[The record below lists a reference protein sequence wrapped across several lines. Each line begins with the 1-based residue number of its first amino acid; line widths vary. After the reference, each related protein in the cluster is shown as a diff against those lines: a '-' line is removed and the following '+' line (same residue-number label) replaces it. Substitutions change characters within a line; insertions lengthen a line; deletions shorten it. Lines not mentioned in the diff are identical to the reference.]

1 MSFGSRVYKIARS
14 PIDLGAQALDLIF
27 DGVVRLPEEQ
37 FDVIDSF
44 WESWRDNI
52 MGQESKSGTGEKSVL
67 GSAFGPEGVIGSM
80 VGALP
85 TEGNAGILRREGGK
99 LLWDPMMQS
108 LQYSYKNFVDRPIG
122 TLATLYNIGLA
133 ENNKF
138 YKDNPQ
144 YAGLS
149 GLNPLMM
156 LDEVKNRVGDG
167 AFDSRLYDISTYTD
181 VWNISESRS
190 AGQAIILALRST
202 NILDPEELEQEMG
215 TQWYQIGSGIIDF
228 NLNIVGDPAF
238 LVAKGMRAGYANKL
252 AKQQYAQT
260 GTYDLNVLKGRS
272 PFSPFL
278 YKDDIVRPG
287 RRGKPDRVINR
298 DALFWEKW
306 DYNPQW
312 EKRITP
318 ATIDEAITSPGF
330 VTYKQ
335 TVQNI
340 GYRLLGELTP
350 EARGDIDPNYLT
362 SSELPYDSSS
372 MENPLLEL
380 NNGLPTPQRPVLTSV
395 TNNLLSA
402 EESFSIKK
410 NDLIQLWNNILTYE
424 RETKFPG
431 TFDTPT
437 GGVFEVNI
445 KSLSDNDLF
454 NGIPTEWMDSLYA
467 ATDALF
473 ERTQKLDTELNA
485 LQQHKVVVD
494 EYKDYL
500 NTFFDDA
507 DARVSDFDNER
518 FTLNPDDIFLD
529 DTIQKLS
536 EEVDIATFQEDAL
549 NKIFDELLVQQDIR
563 NDFLSTLAGDSEIQY
578 LLNESPRRILTPE
591 GYVDAPT
598 STPTERFTKQL
609 AMKILQA
616 GRKGELGPGW
626 KNWDMRDA
634 WVYSQ
639 QVARMWN
646 VGDVTSASWLPFDNY
661 MRLRLNSPEA
671 VAVFEQQARVL
682 SNILFVNDMTPTNP
696 IPPKGLVALNNLI
709 TLNRNIRY
717 WEDVASGR
725 MQHEQS
731 TASGP
736 IIISE
741 TVGKE
746 IAKQNLVYLK
756 EYKIVMETDNPKFF
770 DSIEA
775 IIKDELNVIQGK
787 AAQGFDE
794 TFSPDNQ
801 NVYIDNQ
808 ESGMTTRPPEPGTF
822 EYDAA
827 IDELHGLSK
836 IPWNAI
842 LALRETYL
850 QKLMAPYDLTRGIG
864 LVDPPNRLKHGL
876 EGYEHITDMAVA
888 EILRTSHI
896 PILPQNMLPYLGPEN
911 RLGFKARTFFEK
923 SEFVSTRL
931 NSRAARITV
940 EKVPQGIANWHQP
953 DHALVQV
960 ERMLRDVSRIS
971 GIDGI
976 PILEKAG
983 LNANDV
989 MIEFLDK
996 TTSITDMV
1004 KHYDIIVNKLVEAL
1018 VDTFAD
1024 MPHPIKNPQGL
1035 ENGAKIVDKQQVIEI
1050 LRGDLTSAQEILVKA
1065 ADEGLAKEASFGNV
1079 DYTTVVVNEDGQ
1091 TLSRNIAISP
1101 SQMRDSSVV
1110 PRFDMYQRLVKAI
1123 VGDYKTVLDTAPDG
1137 TITKRLVHI
1146 GSSRAT
1152 VRNARRLATTYW
1164 KKSVLLTPRWQM
1176 VVNID
1181 SLLRTVAT
1189 VGAAATIGRIGD
1201 RVDTLRSR
1209 WLTKAGVDVDAIVEK
1224 KLYRTLQD
1232 IELAD
1237 DASPTLNSFDRIEI
1251 ESRQIGEKITALS
1264 NVNSVQELFDVIDFD
1279 RLPPGGSSMVRD
1291 LNRYEASPVDLGDRM
1306 DGADYGVDGFDV
1318 SDFDYAGMT
1327 GEDIVLDFI
1336 EIMSIDDFVFYN
1348 TRFREIPVEDLT
1360 AMSGSDLSSM
1370 SNRQLIEQYNRTI
1383 LEFNEQPSYIEFEIV
1398 NRAATQ
1404 IDPIADWFIE
1414 TRPNSQWSGQASLMD
1429 AAGYLED
1436 LFPNQ
1441 NWNEPLSFPDE
1452 GIGRSFERPSY
1463 RDPELSR
1470 DAGVPGRALEDI
1482 DYEVS
1487 IEEVM
1492 SEMFDEEFFETL
1504 RAASE
1509 NIELAKTL
1517 PPGDQKS
1524 ILIANIRSTWVEIA
1538 MKQMETNTRN
1548 HEYYRV
1554 RQEMFYRI
1562 AQDLQSDA
1570 DSYFNVLSND
1580 EAKLAKEAVTS
1591 RYASDQGFK
1600 NALEVSSDFSSIQKA
1615 ISEEKG
1621 STFKSSVDDSFV
1633 SETPPN
1639 ELFASNLEQNLR
1651 QLETTGMST
1660 QNMFVSSVNWYN
1672 RQHNNGVPGY
1682 ELSYQELVENVI
1694 NEEYAKGRKR
1704 RRIGLSTGLGL
1715 FFAGPAGGLAGAA
1728 AYNKYSRKSLAI
1740 AAQKQIADSY
1750 GQQLLLE
1757 AHDMIQRMEDFEVA
1771 VMERRT
1777 YDLEAM
1783 SQGTIKDVGDN
1794 PEIIEAYGDARP
1806 LPISR
1811 EDWPILYQSLDED
1824 LLDDFVARQADD
1836 IETFELREVG
1846 GNQFV
1851 PRSKEEIQL
1860 LLIRMS
1866 EELDIADWL
1875 AARAKDRKEAAKL
1888 LATRAELVTDHQK
1901 NVVAQFKSETPETA
1915 GRFEQA
1921 AKILGDAGY
1930 GTAHVGDI
1938 NLGNPWG
1945 DTPQVQK
1952 INERVNSANATK
1964 RHIWQDQNA
1973 VQRESERYAG
1983 SYQYDYNV
1991 PQETAGFKLA
2001 WNDFMA
2007 RHAGPSG
2014 VAGVSANRDF
2024 WRQFWLGKSSE
2035 EVIEWLRTDGKKV
2048 LDDLP
2053 EEYRTLEGIEDLE
2066 RKTRWESESLIPN
2079 TAEFAKVR
2087 LKLAQGNEVKWDVD
2101 IQPIID
2107 SVQKSQDILLNT
2119 IIRLDPV
2126 NADISN
2132 FSTLYVEDPQLG
2144 LLVQSYYRDTGGTAN
2159 LIVAA
2164 EIVKAMPPMQRRREI
2179 ADLRPDQFGEVP
2191 EGFLLENGAIDFGKT
2206 VTDSSFLDGQQ
2217 TTSNIK
2223 RIKESVDSILD
2234 NAFENLTMVE
2244 DIVSRGTLFE
2254 SLYEAQMAMELQPF
2268 RNSDGTYRLDGE
2280 DIENLRARSRRRAIK
2295 ETKMVLYDLAE
2306 RSRFEEVMQEISPFL
2321 GAWTEVTSRWIGI
2334 AADNPVFVA
2343 RALRSWA
2350 MLTAEDENRNSIL
2363 VFQMPGVLDAEVFG
2377 RKVFGNISMLSK
2389 QKIDLNLKSA
2399 AMLGSLPTFGP
2410 IVSYLFTEVALE
2422 APEVME
2428 TLGWVVPYGLAEGPN
2443 PLARLADSF
2452 SPSWPKALTAKFG
2465 MDQSG
2470 RAKTRVKITQDYLAE
2485 LWVNGQEVPSSGL
2498 EMDEFVKEVDR
2509 RTSMVYGIK
2518 LMRSLTIPIAI
2529 KQQSPYW
2536 GTISEYWRKQDEI
2549 GLEEADDWLL
2559 ENHPELWSFT
2569 GRITANKGVIAGTL
2583 VGHQNYKKH
2592 KEIANRHPVLG
2603 GFITGQD
2610 GAVDVQ
2616 FERNEAVMQI
2626 ERNRGNRE
2634 YLPPEGI
2641 LTLAAE
2647 KIGWREYGVFR
2658 ESIDSRLRL
2667 KALSGGSASLNAKDN
2682 YAESRALKQFVKE
2695 LGKENSQWLTE
2706 YNDLG
2711 NISKQQQIL
2720 QGFRDVVDSGDFD
2733 YRVELPYIEMFIN
2746 LHDSIARQMILRA
2759 RVRNNNSYLLL
2770 SYKGNED
2777 LEQRW
2782 AVGTLKI
2789 REYPDFSNIYD
2800 VYFSNMSS
2808 VSTGNLTQSLVSIGA

>member
-1 MSFGSRVYKIARS
+1 MSFGSRLYKIARS
-14 PIDLGAQALDLIF
+14 PIDLGAQALDLVF
-27 DGVVRLPEEQ
+27 DGVIRLPEEQ
-37 FDVIDSF
+37 FDIIDSF

-67 GSAFGPEGVIGSM
+67 GSAFGPEGVIGST

-85 TEGNAGILRREGGK
+85 TEGKAGIFRREGGK

-108 LQYSYKNFVDRPIG
+108 LQYTYKNYVDRPIG
-122 TLATLYNIGLA
+122 TVATLYNIALA
-133 ENNKF
+133 ENNQF
-138 YKDNPQ
+138 YRDNPQ
-144 YAGLS
+144 FG
-149 GLNPLMM
+149 GLNTFNPVAM
-156 LDEVKNRVGDG
+156 LDEVKTRVGDG
-167 AFDSRLYDISTYTD
+167 VFDSRLYDMSTYSD
-181 VWNISESRS
+181 VWNITESRS

-202 NILDPEELEQEMG
+202 NILDAEELEQEMA

-260 GTYDLNVLKGRS
+260 GTYDLNALKGRS
-272 PFSPFL
+272 PFTPFL

-298 DALFWEKW
+298 DTLFWEKW

-318 ATIDEAITSPGF
+318 ATVSEAITSPGF
-330 VTYKQ
+330 VSYKQ

-362 SSELPYDSSS
+362 SSELPYDLPDPSAA
-372 MENPLLEL
+372 NPNVLIDRKTV
-380 NNGLPTPQRPVLTSV
+380 NVADPDFPTKT
-395 TNNLLSA
+395 T
-402 EESFSIKK
+402 FT
-410 NDLIQLWNNILTYE
+410 NNILE
-424 RETKFPG
+424 AEDLAINSLRGIKVLWDEVRGGRETL
-431 TFDTPT
+431 
-437 GGVFEVNI
+437 NI
-445 KSLSDNDLF
+445 DVPSPESFNDLPSNYWENLAEANQILADRAF
-454 NGIPTEWMDSLYA
+454 AVE
-467 ATDALF
+467 
-473 ERTQKLDTELNA
+473 TELGE
-485 LQQHKVVVD
+485 LVRHKEIVD
-494 EYKDYL
+494 EYKNYL

-507 DARVSDFDNER
+507 DARVSTFDNER
-518 FTLNPDDIFLD
+518 FELSPDDIFLD
-529 DTIQKLS
+529 ESIETLQLEFEKLS
-536 EEVDIATFQEDAL
+536 
-549 NKIFDELLVQQDIR
+549 QQDIAFSKLTDIAQNAFENR
-563 NDFLSTLAGDSEIQY
+563 KRYLIAKAEGGIDLADSGP
-578 LLNESPRRILTPE
+578 NRIITE
-591 GYVDAPT
+591 NGYVDISSTT
-598 STPTERFTKQL
+598 STETFANKL
-609 AMKILQA
+609 AIKILQA

-626 KNWDMRDA
+626 KNWDLRDA

-661 MRLRLNSPEA
+661 MRLRLNAPDA
-671 VAVFEQQARVL
+671 VKLFEEQARVL
-682 SNILFVNDMTPTNP
+682 SSILFLDDTLGTTTYSPRGLTALENLATN
-696 IPPKGLVALNNLI
+696 
-709 TLNRNIRY
+709 TRNIRY
-717 WEDVASGR
+717 WEDVSAGVV
-725 MQHEQS
+725 QHTDYNSSNPLSPE
-731 TASGP
+731 A
-736 IIISE
+736 
-741 TVGKE
+741 
-746 IAKQNLVYLK
+746 AKALAEDQLVLLR
-756 EYKIVMETDNPKFF
+756 EYKKVMEERDPAFF
-770 DSIEA
+770 TSIEA
-775 IIKDELNVIQGK
+775 IIKDELQVIQSK
-787 AAQGFDE
+787 TTFADE
-794 TFSPDNQ
+794 L
-801 NVYIDNQ
+801 YGEEGIIDTNA
-808 ESGMTTRPPEPGTF
+808 GVTDRPPEPGTF

-827 IDELHGLSK
+827 IDELEGLSK

-842 LALRETYL
+842 LAVRETYL
-850 QKLMAPYDLTRGIG
+850 QKLMAPYDLNQGIG
-864 LVDPPNRLKHGL
+864 LVNPPSRLKHGL

-931 NSRAARITV
+931 NSRAARVTV

-971 GIDGI
+971 GVDGV

-983 LNANDV
+983 LNADDV
-989 MIEFLDK
+989 MIEFLNK
-996 TTSITDMV
+996 TTSIPDMV
-1004 KHYDIIVNKLVEAL
+1004 EHYDFVVNKLVDQL

-1024 MPHPIKNPQGL
+1024 IPHPITNPNGL
-1035 ENGAKIVDKQQVIEI
+1035 ASGPKIVDKQQVIEI
-1050 LRGDLTSAQEILVKA
+1050 LRGDLTSAQEILTKA
-1065 ADEGLAKEASFGNV
+1065 ADEGLAKEATFGNV
-1079 DYTTVVVNEDGQ
+1079 DYTTLVINEDGQ
-1091 TLSRNIAISP
+1091 TISRNIAISP

-1110 PRFDMYQRLVKAI
+1110 PRFDMYERLVQAI
-1123 VGDYKTVLDTAPDG
+1123 VGDYKTVLDTAADG
-1137 TITKRLVHI
+1137 TTTERLVHI

-1152 VRNARRLATTYW
+1152 IRNARRLATTYW

-1189 VGAAATIGRIGD
+1189 VGAAATVGRIGD

-1209 WLTKAGVDVDAIVEK
+1209 WLTKAGVDVDAVVET
-1224 KLYRTLQD
+1224 KLYESIQD
-1232 IELAD
+1232 IEFNANTD
-1237 DASPTLNSFDRIEI
+1237 TLSSFDRIQI
-1251 ESRQIGEKITALS
+1251 ENRKINSQLTMLEEKQFSPAEYISRNQLPPLAVTDATSILTDLNMFENPYSENIGFGEMLYGHWEDSDIVSEWNFSDVDPELQNLS
-1264 NVNSVQELFDVIDFD
+1264 NRELALQFEQAMLDGIDDSLIEKEVFR
-1279 RLPPGGSSMVRD
+1279 RLRSEMQLTID
-1291 LNRYEASPVDLGDRM
+1291 YYEASLKEDLGKLARS
-1306 DGADYGVDGFDV
+1306 VV
-1318 SDFDYAGMT
+1318 
-1327 GEDIVLDFI
+1327 
-1336 EIMSIDDFVFYN
+1336 
-1348 TRFREIPVEDLT
+1348 
-1360 AMSGSDLSSM
+1360 
-1370 SNRQLIEQYNRTI
+1370 
-1383 LEFNEQPSYIEFEIV
+1383 
-1398 NRAATQ
+1398 
-1404 IDPIADWFIE
+1404 
-1414 TRPNSQWSGQASLMD
+1414 NSQYVS
-1429 AAGYLED
+1429 
-1436 LFPNQ
+1436 NQ
-1441 NWNEPLSFPDE
+1441 GFL
-1452 GIGRSFERPSY
+1452 
-1463 RDPELSR
+1463 L
-1470 DAGVPGRALEDI
+1470 
-1482 DYEVS
+1482 
-1487 IEEVM
+1487 
-1492 SEMFDEEFFETL
+1492 
-1504 RAASE
+1504 
-1509 NIELAKTL
+1509 
-1517 PPGDQKS
+1517 QKS
-1524 ILIANIRSTWVEIA
+1524 LP
-1538 MKQMETNTRN
+1538 
-1548 HEYYRV
+1548 
-1554 RQEMFYRI
+1554 
-1562 AQDLQSDA
+1562 SD
-1570 DSYFNVLSND
+1570 
-1580 EAKLAKEAVTS
+1580 
-1591 RYASDQGFK
+1591 
-1600 NALEVSSDFSSIQKA
+1600 NALIGELVSTDSK
-1615 ISEEKG
+1615 
-1621 STFKSSVDDSFV
+1621 STFKSFPEKQQGFEPDEFYNPLTEAQDF
-1633 SETPPN
+1633 P
-1639 ELFASNLEQNLR
+1639 FALLDQALGDIER
-1651 QLETTGMST
+1651 TGTSG
-1660 QNMFVSSVNWYN
+1660 QNMFVATVNWYN
-1672 RQHNNGVPGY
+1672 KQHEAGIPGY
-1682 ELSYQELVENVI
+1682 EVSYQEFVENII

-1715 FFAGPAGGLAGAA
+1715 FFAGPAGAAAAGAA
-1728 AYNKYSRKSLAI
+1728 YSRYSRNTLAI

-1757 AHDMIQRMEDFEVA
+1757 AHDMLQRMEDFEATIV
-1771 VMERRT
+1771 ETRT
-1777 YDLEAM
+1777 RNLENV
-1783 SQGTIKDVGDN
+1783 SELGG
-1794 PEIIEAYGDARP
+1794 
-1806 LPISR
+1806 ISKQ
-1811 EDWPILYQSLDED
+1811 DWELIYSRLDED
-1824 LLDDFVARQADD
+1824 LLTMYVERNRNNQLD
-1836 IETFELREVG
+1836 INNFEEPFTTEQV
-1846 GNQFV
+1846 
-1851 PRSKEEIQL
+1851 QL
-1860 LLIRMS
+1860 LMAEIS
-1866 EELDIADWL
+1866 DELDIADWL
-1875 AARAKDRKEAAKL
+1875 AARTKDRREAAKL

-1901 NVVAQFKSETPETA
+1901 NIVAKFKSDTPETA

-1921 AKILGDAGY
+1921 AEILADAGY
-1930 GTAHVGDI
+1930 TTTHVGDI

-1945 DTPQVQK
+1945 DNPQVQK

-1983 SYQYDYNV
+1983 SYQYDYVV
-1991 PQETAGFKLA
+1991 PQETAAFKLA

-2035 EVIEWLRTDGKKV
+2035 EVIEWLRTDGKSV
-2048 LDDLP
+2048 LDNLP
-2053 EEYRTLEGIEDLE
+2053 EEYRSLDGIRELET
-2066 RKTRWESESLIPN
+2066 KTRYESESLIPD
-2079 TAEFAKVR
+2079 TPEFAAVR

-2107 SVQKSQDILLNT
+2107 ARYNAENIYLKRAIKENRVTRPPDDIEDLAIL
-2119 IIRLDPV
+2119 
-2126 NADISN
+2126 ISN
-2132 FSTLYVEDPQLG
+2132 QRGFVSNNP
-2144 LLVQSYYRDTGGTAN
+2144 
-2159 LIVAA
+2159 AA
-2164 EIVKAMPPMQRRREI
+2164 ALQTVLDMSPIERSRATINAKYDSNSRKT
-2179 ADLRPDQFGEVP
+2179 
-2191 EGFLLENGAIDFGKT
+2191 LLEEQISSLTPGEIPRDEITSVGSIDFGKT

-2223 RIKESVDSILD
+2223 RIKESVDSVLD

-2268 RNSDGTYRLDGE
+2268 RNPDGTYRLDGE

-2343 RALRSWA
+2343 RALRSWG

-2377 RKVFGNISMLSK
+2377 KKVFGNISMLSK
-2389 QKIDLNLKSA
+2389 QKIDLNVKSA

-2410 IVSYLFTEVALE
+2410 IVSYLFTEAVLQ
-2422 APEVME
+2422 APEIME
-2428 TLGWVVPYGLAEGPN
+2428 TLDWVVPYGLAEGPN
-2443 PLARLADSF
+2443 VFARLVDSF
-2452 SPSWPKALTAKFG
+2452 VPSWPKALTAQYG

-2470 RAKTRVKITQDYLAE
+2470 MAKTRVRVTQDYLAE
-2485 LWVNGQEVPSSGL
+2485 LWINGQEVPSSGP
-2498 EMDEFVKEVDR
+2498 EMDAFVKEVDR
-2509 RTSMVYGIK
+2509 RVSMVYGIK
-2518 LMRSLTIPIAI
+2518 LMRSLTIPLAI

-2536 GTISEYWRKQDEI
+2536 GTISEYWRKQDEL

-2569 GRITANKGVIAGTL
+2569 GRITANKGVIAGNL
-2583 VGHQNYKKH
+2583 VGHQNYEKH
-2592 KEIANRHPVLG
+2592 KEIADRHPVLG
-2603 GFITGQD
+2603 GFVTGRD

-2682 YAESRALKQFVKE
+2682 YEESRALKQFVKE
-2695 LGKENSQWLTE
+2695 LGEENSQWLAE

-2711 NISKQQQIL
+2711 NIAKQKQIL
-2720 QGFRDVVDSGDFD
+2720 QGFRDVVRSGDFD

-2746 LHDSIARQMILRA
+2746 LHDSIAKQMILRA
-2759 RVRNNNSYLLL
+2759 RVENNNSYLLL

-2782 AVGTLKI
+2782 AIGTLKI

-2800 VYFSNMSS
+2800 VYFSNMDT

>member
-1 MSFGSRVYKIARS
+1 MSFGSRLYKIARS

-27 DGVVRLPEEQ
+27 DGVVRLPEEE

-85 TEGNAGILRREGGK
+85 TEGNAGIFRREGGK

-122 TLATLYNIGLA
+122 TLATLYNIALA
-133 ENNKF
+133 ENNQF
-138 YKDNPQ
+138 YRDNPQ
-144 YAGLS
+144 FG
-149 GLNPLMM
+149 GLNTFNPAAM
-156 LDEVKNRVGDG
+156 LDEVKTRIGDG
-167 AFDSRLYDISTYTD
+167 VFNSRIYDMSTYSD
-181 VWNISESRS
+181 VWNITESRS

-202 NILDPEELEQEMG
+202 NVLDPEELEQEMS

-238 LVAKGMRAGYANKL
+238 LVVKGMRAGYANKL

-260 GTYDLNVLKGRS
+260 GTYELNALKGRS

-278 YKDDIVRPG
+278 YKDNIVRPG
-287 RRGKPDRVINR
+287 RKGKPDRIINR
-298 DALFWEKW
+298 DTLFWEKW
-306 DYNPQW
+306 DYNPKW
-312 EKRITP
+312 ENRITP

-330 VTYKQ
+330 VAYKE

-350 EARGDIDPNYLT
+350 EARGEIDPNYLT
-362 SSELPYDSSS
+362 SSELPYDLPVANSVNPNILIDETALPSSL
-372 MENPLLEL
+372 EEPLLS
-380 NNGLPTPQRPVLTSV
+380 LPTATALQAEI
-395 TNNLLSA
+395 LSA
-402 EESFSIKK
+402 SKQSQ
-410 NDLIQLWNNILTYE
+410 LVQLWENILTYE
-424 RETKFPG
+424 RDTNFPG

-437 GGVFEVNI
+437 GALFDQPNI
-445 KSLSDNDLF
+445 RDVIDSDP
-454 NGIPTEWMDSLYA
+454 G
-467 ATDALF
+467 ALF
-473 ERTQKLDTELNA
+473 EIEEALNARTQNIEVALNA
-485 LQQHKVVVD
+485 LQRHKVIVD
-494 EYKDYL
+494 EYKEYL

-507 DARVSDFDNER
+507 DTRVSDFDNER

-529 DTIQKLS
+529 ETIQKMS
-536 EEVDIATFQEDAL
+536 EELDVATFQEDAFGKL
-549 NKIFDELLVQQDIR
+549 ADEMIDATSTYNEMLL
-563 NDFLSTLAGDSEIQY
+563 TLVSDSEKNI
-578 LLNESPRRILTPE
+578 NSIRDSGPNRTLTPE

-598 STPTERFTKQL
+598 STPTERFTKKL
-609 AMKILQA
+609 AIKILQA

-661 MRLRLNSPEA
+661 MRLRLNSQEA
-671 VAVFEQQARVL
+671 VAVFEQQARIL
-682 SNILFVNDMTPTNP
+682 SNILFVDNATATNP
-696 IPPKGLVALNNLI
+696 MRPKGLAALDNLI
-709 TLNRNIRY
+709 NLNRSIRY
-717 WEDVASGR
+717 WEDIEAGRVKLSLPEVTEVSDTVA
-725 MQHEQS
+725 
-731 TASGP
+731 
-736 IIISE
+736 I
-741 TVGKE
+741 E
-746 IAKQNLVYLK
+746 IAKQNLVMLR
-756 EYKIVMETDNPKFF
+756 EQKIKMESSDPKFF

-775 IIKDELNVIQGK
+775 IVKDELNVIQAK
-787 AAQGFDE
+787 ADQGFDE
-794 TFSPDNQ
+794 TFGLNDSENAFESNQ
-801 NVYIDNQ
+801 NEGITQ
-808 ESGMTTRPPEPGTF
+808 RSPEPGTF

-827 IDELHGLSK
+827 IDELHSLSK

-850 QKLMAPYDLTRGIG
+850 QKLMAPYELNQGIG
-864 LVDPPNRLKHGL
+864 LVNPPSRLKHGL

-931 NSRAARITV
+931 NSRAARVTV

-971 GIDGI
+971 GVDGV

-983 LNANDV
+983 LNADDV

-996 TTSITDMV
+996 TTSIPDMV
-1004 KHYDIIVNKLVEAL
+1004 KHYDIVVNKLVEAL
-1018 VDTFAD
+1018 VNTFAD
-1024 MPHPIKNPQGL
+1024 MPHPVKNPRGL
-1035 ENGAKIVDKQQVIEI
+1035 ANGAKIVDKQQVIEI
-1050 LRGDLTSAQEILVKA
+1050 LRGDLTSAQEILLKA
-1065 ADEGLAKEASFGNV
+1065 ADEGLAKEAAFGNI
-1079 DYTTVVVNEDGQ
+1079 DYTTVVINEDGQ

-1101 SQMRDSSVV
+1101 SQLRDSSVV
-1110 PRFDMYQRLVKAI
+1110 PRFDMYERLVQAV
-1123 VGDYKTVLDTAPDG
+1123 VGDYKTVLDTAADG
-1137 TITKRLVHI
+1137 TTTERLVHI
-1146 GSSRAT
+1146 GSSRAA

-1189 VGAAATIGRIGD
+1189 VGAAATVGRIGD
-1201 RVDTLRSR
+1201 RIDTLRSR
-1209 WLTKAGVDVDAIVEK
+1209 WLTKAGVDVDAIVEQ
-1224 KLYRTLQD
+1224 KLYKTLQD
-1232 IELAD
+1232 IEFELEDNPRVNA
-1237 DASPTLNSFDRIEI
+1237 FDRIEI
-1251 ESRQIGEKITALS
+1251 ETRQIQDKIQRLENVTYAEELS
-1264 NVNSVQELFDVIDFD
+1264 NIIEYERIDFSNRD
-1279 RLPPGGSSMVRD
+1279 DSIVGD
-1291 LNRYEASPVDLGDRM
+1291 LNTFSQLDEAGLIGEEILQEFYQIM
-1306 DGADYGVDGFDV
+1306 DMEDV
-1318 SDFDYAGMT
+1318 LFYLYNRSIELSDNNQVGN
-1327 GEDIVLDFI
+1327 LS
-1336 EIMSIDDFVFYN
+1336 SI
-1348 TRFREIPVEDLT
+1348 T
-1360 AMSGSDLSSM
+1360 GSDLANM
-1370 SNRQLIEQYNRTI
+1370 PNRELIELYDQIITEGPGIRGNE
-1383 LEFNEQPSYIEFEIV
+1383 LEAVS
-1398 NRAATQ
+1398 RALNQ

-1414 TRPNSQWSGQASLMD
+1414 VNPNSQWSEQASLKD
-1429 AAGYLED
+1429 AAEYLED

-1441 NWNEPLSFPDE
+1441 NWNEVFNFPDE
-1452 GIGRSFERPSY
+1452 GIGMPLERPSY
-1463 RDPELSR
+1463 SDSAITRNTVAGIEDPIGR
-1470 DAGVPGRALEDI
+1470 DATI
-1482 DYEVS
+1482 S
-1487 IEEVM
+1487 EVM
-1492 SEMFDEEFFETL
+1492 NEIAEEHFFETL
-1504 RAASE
+1504 SAVND
-1509 NIELAKTL
+1509 NIKLAKTL

-1524 ILIANIRSTWVEIA
+1524 KLIANIKSTWVSVVI
-1538 MKQMETNTRN
+1538 KQMELNTWK

-1554 RQEMFYRI
+1554 RQEIFYRI
-1562 AQDLQSDA
+1562 AKDLQETSSDYLA
-1570 DSYFNVLSND
+1570 ILRND
-1580 EAKLAKEAVTS
+1580 QARLAESAVTS
-1591 RYASDQGFK
+1591 RYANDQGFN
-1600 NALEVSSDFSSIQKA
+1600 NALEVSSDVSSIQKA
-1615 ISEEKG
+1615 ISEETG
-1621 STFKSSVDDSFV
+1621 STFKSSEADAFV

-1639 ELFASNLEQNLR
+1639 ELLIPELQANLR
-1651 QLETTGMST
+1651 ELETTNKST

-1672 RQHNNGVPGY
+1672 KQHADGVPGY
-1682 ELSYQELVENVI
+1682 ELSYQEFVEDVI

-1704 RRIGLSTGLGL
+1704 RRVGLSTGLGL
-1715 FFAGPAGGLAGAA
+1715 FFAGPAGALAGAA

-1757 AHDMIQRMEDFEVA
+1757 AHDMLQRMEDFESA
-1771 VMERRT
+1771 VLLQRT
-1777 YDLEAM
+1777 QNLEDFSLGKVDAD
-1783 SQGTIKDVGDN
+1783 GNVIETFGD
-1794 PEIIEAYGDARP
+1794 PTP
-1806 LPISR
+1806 LPLTKS
-1811 EDWPILYQSLDED
+1811 DWQDLYQNLDED
-1824 LLDDFVARQADD
+1824 LLYDFVVIQ
-1836 IETFELREVG
+1836 EVVLG
-1846 GNQFV
+1846 ITDANT
-1851 PRSKEEIQL
+1851 PRSIEDIQL
-1860 LLIRMS
+1860 LVLKLS

-1875 AARAKDRKEAAKL
+1875 AARGKDRREAAKL
-1888 LATRAELVTDHQK
+1888 LATRAELVTDYQK
-1901 NVVAQFKSETPETA
+1901 NIVAKFKSDTPETA

-1921 AKILGDAGY
+1921 AKVLGDAGY
-1930 GTAHVGDI
+1930 TTAHVGDI

-1991 PQETAGFKLA
+1991 PQETTAFKLA

-2014 VAGVSANRDF
+2014 VPGVSANRDF

-2053 EEYRTLEGIEDLE
+2053 EEYRSLEGIEDLE
-2066 RKTRWESESLIPN
+2066 RKTRWESESLIPD
-2079 TAEFAKVR
+2079 TAEFAAVR

-2107 SVQKSQDILLNT
+2107 SVQKQQNILLDEIIKLDSGTLAESLGAIDELYEQDFQLGMLIDSYRRGNNIVANT
-2119 IIRLDPV
+2119 VVAVEIIR
-2126 NADISN
+2126 
-2132 FSTLYVEDPQLG
+2132 
-2144 LLVQSYYRDTGGTAN
+2144 
-2159 LIVAA
+2159 
-2164 EIVKAMPPMQRRREI
+2164 AMPPMQRRREI

-2343 RALRSWA
+2343 RALRSWG

-2377 RKVFGNISMLSK
+2377 QKVFGNVSMLSK
-2389 QKIDLNLKSA
+2389 QKIDLNVKSA

-2410 IVSYLFTEVALE
+2410 IVSYLFTEAALQ
-2422 APEVME
+2422 APEIME
-2428 TLGWVVPYGLAEGPN
+2428 TLDWVVPYGLAEGPN
-2443 PLARLADSF
+2443 VFARLVDSF
-2452 SPSWPKALTAKFG
+2452 IPSWPKALTAQYG

-2470 RAKTRVKITQDYLAE
+2470 MAKTRVRVTQDYLAE
-2485 LWVNGQEVPSSGL
+2485 LWINGQEVPSLGP
-2498 EMDEFVKEVDR
+2498 EMDAFVKEVDR
-2509 RTSMVYGIK
+2509 RVSMVYGIK
-2518 LMRSLTIPIAI
+2518 LMRSLTIPLAI

-2536 GTISEYWRKQDEI
+2536 GTISEYWRKQDEL

-2569 GRITANKGVIAGTL
+2569 GRITANKGVIAGNL
-2583 VGHQNYKKH
+2583 VGYQNYEKH
-2592 KEIANRHPVLG
+2592 KEIADRHPVLG
-2603 GFITGQD
+2603 GFVTGRD
-2610 GAVDVQ
+2610 GAIDVQ

-2682 YAESRALKQFVKE
+2682 YEESRALKQFVKE
-2695 LGKENSQWLTE
+2695 LGEENSQWLAE

-2711 NISKQQQIL
+2711 NIAKQKQIL

-2746 LHDSIARQMILRA
+2746 LHDSIAKQMILRA
-2759 RVRNNNSYLLL
+2759 RVENNNSYLLL

-2782 AVGTLKI
+2782 AIGTLKI

-2800 VYFSNMSS
+2800 VYFSNMNT
-2808 VSTGNLTQSLVSIGA
+2808 VSTGNLTKSLISIGA

>member
-1 MSFGSRVYKIARS
+1 MSFGSRVYKIVRS

-27 DGVVRLPEEQ
+27 DGVIRLPEEQ

-67 GSAFGPEGVIGSM
+67 GSAFGPEGMIGSV

-85 TEGNAGILRREGGK
+85 TEGAPGIIRREGGK

-122 TLATLYNIGLA
+122 TLASLYNIGLA
-133 ENNKF
+133 ENNQ
-138 YKDNPQ
+138 YYRDNPQ
-144 YAGLS
+144 YGGLS

-167 AFDSRLYDISTYTD
+167 VFNSRLYDISTYSD

-202 NILDPEELEQEMG
+202 NVLDPEELEREMG

-238 LVAKGMRAGYANKL
+238 IVAKGLRAGYATKL

-260 GTYDLNVLKGRS
+260 GTYDLNALKGRS
-272 PFSPFL
+272 PFTPFL

-298 DALFWEKW
+298 DTLFWEKW

-318 ATIDEAITSPGF
+318 ATVNEAITSPGF

-350 EARGDIDPNYLT
+350 EARGDIDPSYLT
-362 SSELPYDSSS
+362 SSELPYDLPETNSVNSNILVEEDPFISSPEEPMLTLS
-372 MENPLLEL
+372 TANALIAEGL
-380 NNGLPTPQRPVLTSV
+380 N
-395 TNNLLSA
+395 TN
-402 EESFSIKK
+402 KK
-410 NDLIQLWNNILTYE
+410 NQLIQLWENILTYE
-424 RETKFPG
+424 RDTKFPG

-437 GGVFEVNI
+437 GELFDLPNI
-445 KSLSDNDLF
+445 KDVLDSDPGTLF
-454 NGIPTEWMDSLYA
+454 EIEE
-467 ATDALF
+467 ALF
-473 ERTQKLDTELNA
+473 KRTQKIEVDLNA
-485 LQQHKVVVD
+485 LQRHKVVVD

-507 DARVSDFDNER
+507 DTRVSDFDNER

-536 EEVDIATFQEDAL
+536 EELDVVTFQEDAFGKL
-549 NKIFDELLVQQDIR
+549 ADETVDAVSAY
-563 NDFLSTLAGDSEIQY
+563 NDM
-578 LLNESPRRILTPE
+578 LLNLSRNSDTDINTLIDSGPNRILTPE

-609 AMKILQA
+609 AIKILQA

-671 VAVFEQQARVL
+671 VAVFEQQARIL
-682 SNILFVNDMTPTNP
+682 SNILFVDDATAANP
-696 IPPKGLVALNNLI
+696 ARQKGLVALDNLI
-709 TLNRNIRY
+709 TLNRSIRY
-717 WEDVASGR
+717 WEDIQAGRVKLKNVESSGDNVSDIVA
-725 MQHEQS
+725 
-731 TASGP
+731 
-736 IIISE
+736 I
-741 TVGKE
+741 E
-746 IAKQNLVYLK
+746 IAKQNLALLR
-756 EYKIVMETDNPKFF
+756 EQKIQMETNDPKFF

-775 IIKDELNVIQGK
+775 IIKDELNVIQAK
-787 AAQGFDE
+787 AEQGFDE
-794 TFSPDNQ
+794 TFAPDNQ
-801 NVYIDNQ
+801 NVF
-808 ESGMTTRPPEPGTF
+808 ESNENEGITQRSPEPGTF

-827 IDELHGLSK
+827 IDELHSLSK

-850 QKLMAPYDLTRGIG
+850 QKLMAPYVLNEGIG
-864 LVDPPNRLKHGL
+864 LVDPPSRLQHGL
-876 EGYEHITDMAVA
+876 DGYEHITDMAVA

-971 GIDGI
+971 GVDGI
-976 PILEKAG
+976 PILKKAG
-983 LNANDV
+983 LNADDV

-996 TTSITDMV
+996 TTSVTDMV
-1004 KHYDIIVNKLVEAL
+1004 KHYDIVVNKLVEAL

-1024 MPHPIKNPQGL
+1024 MPHPVKNPRGL
-1035 ENGAKIVDKQQVIEI
+1035 ANGAKIVDKQQVIEI
-1050 LRGDLTSAQEILVKA
+1050 LRGDLTSAQEILTKA
-1065 ADEGLAKEASFGNV
+1065 ADEGLAKEAAFGNV
-1079 DYTTVVVNEDGQ
+1079 DYTTVVINEDGQ

-1110 PRFDMYQRLVKAI
+1110 PRFDMYQRLIKAV
-1123 VGDYKTVLDTAPDG
+1123 VGDYKIVLDTALDG
-1137 TITKRLVHI
+1137 TITERLVHI

-1189 VGAAATIGRIGD
+1189 VGAAATVGRIGD

-1224 KLYRTLQD
+1224 KLYKTLQD
-1232 IELAD
+1232 IEFAEKGN
-1237 DASPTLNSFDRIEI
+1237 PRLNAFDRIEI
-1251 ESRQIGEKITALS
+1251 ENRQIEEKITAVS
-1264 NVNSVQELFDVIDFD
+1264 NAESVQELFDVIDFD
-1279 RLPPGGSSMVRD
+1279 RLPSEGRPNSIVRD
-1291 LNRYEASPVDLGDRM
+1291 LNSY
-1306 DGADYGVDGFDV
+1306 
-1318 SDFDYAGMT
+1318 SDFDDVYPIAEAGIA
-1327 GEDIVLDFI
+1327 GEVIFLDFI

-1348 TRFREIPVEDLT
+1348 TRYRETVEDLT

-1370 SNRQLIEQYNRTI
+1370 SNRQLIDQYNRTL
-1383 LEFNEQPSYIEFEIV
+1383 LEFNEPPSYIDFEIV
-1398 NRAATQ
+1398 NQAATQ

-1414 TRPNSQWSGQASLMD
+1414 VNPNSQWSEQASLMD
-1429 AAGYLED
+1429 AAEYLED

-1441 NWNEPLSFPDE
+1441 NWDEPLNFPDE
-1452 GIGRSFERPSY
+1452 GIGRPFERPSY

-1470 DAGVPGRALEDI
+1470 DAGVPGYD
-1482 DYEVS
+1482 VS
-1487 IEEVM
+1487 ISEVIN
-1492 SEMFDEEFFETL
+1492 EMFEEEFFETL

-1524 ILIANIRSTWVEIA
+1524 RLIANIRSTWLEIA
-1538 MKQMETNTRN
+1538 MKQMEANTRN

-1570 DSYFNVLSND
+1570 DSYVNVLSND
-1580 EAKLAKEAVTS
+1580 QAKLAETVVTS
-1591 RYASDQGFK
+1591 RYASDQGFN
-1600 NALEVSSDFSSIQKA
+1600 NALEVSSDFSAIQKA
-1615 ISEEKG
+1615 ISEETG
-1621 STFKSSVDDSFV
+1621 STFNSSVDDSFV

-1639 ELFASNLEQNLR
+1639 ELLIPDLQTNLR
-1651 QLETTGMST
+1651 DLETTGKST

-1672 RQHNNGVPGY
+1672 RQHADGVPGY
-1682 ELSYQELVENVI
+1682 ELSYQEFVENVI

-1704 RRIGLSTGLGL
+1704 RRVGLSTGLGL

-1728 AYNKYSRKSLAI
+1728 AYNRYSRKSLAI
-1740 AAQKQIADSY
+1740 AAQKQIAESY

-1757 AHDMIQRMEDFEVA
+1757 AHDMLQRMEDFENTVLLQ
-1771 VMERRT
+1771 RT
-1777 YDLEAM
+1777 EDLESFSLGEVDAD
-1783 SQGTIKDVGDN
+1783 GNVIETFGD
-1794 PEIIEAYGDARP
+1794 PTPFP
-1806 LPISR
+1806 LLKS
-1811 EDWPILYQSLDED
+1811 DWQRLYENLDQD
-1824 LLDDFVARQADD
+1824 LLDEFVAFQEQALGL
-1836 IETFELREVG
+1836 TNANTV
-1846 GNQFV
+1846 
-1851 PRSKEEIQL
+1851 RSAEEIQL
-1860 LLIRMS
+1860 LVLRIS

-1875 AARAKDRKEAAKL
+1875 AARGKDRREAAKL

-1901 NVVAQFKSETPETA
+1901 NVVAQFKLDTPETA

-1921 AKILGDAGY
+1921 AKVLGDAGY
-1930 GTAHVGDI
+1930 TTAHVGDI

-2014 VAGVSANRDF
+2014 VPGVSANRDF
-2024 WRQFWLGKSSE
+2024 WRQFWLGRSSE

-2053 EEYRTLEGIEDLE
+2053 EEYRSLEGIEDLE

-2079 TAEFAKVR
+2079 TAEFAAVR

-2107 SVQKSQDILLNT
+2107 SVQKKQNILLDDITMFRAQAKTLNDKD
-2119 IIRLDPV
+2119 IPFV
-2126 NADISN
+2126 NKSFDN
-2132 FSTLYVEDPQLG
+2132 LYLEDPQLG

-2159 LIVAA
+2159 IIVAA

-2179 ADLRPDQFGEVP
+2179 ADLRPDQFGEVA
-2191 EGFLLENGAIDFGKT
+2191 EGFLPENGAIDFGKT

-2268 RNSDGTYRLDGE
+2268 RRSDGTYRLDGE

-2343 RALRSWA
+2343 RALRAWGT
-2350 MLTAEDENRNSIL
+2350 LTAEDENRNSML

-2377 RKVFGNISMLSK
+2377 KKVFGNVSILSK
-2389 QKIDLNLKSA
+2389 QKIDLNIKSA

-2428 TLGWVVPYGLAEGPN
+2428 TLDWVVPYGLAEGPN

-2470 RAKTRVKITQDYLAE
+2470 RAKTRVAITQDYLAE
-2485 LWVNGQEVPSSGL
+2485 LWVNGQEVPSSGS

-2559 ENHPELWSFT
+2559 ENHPELWAFT
-2569 GRITANKGVIAGTL
+2569 GRITANKGVIAGNL
-2583 VGHQNYKKH
+2583 VGHQNYEKH
-2592 KEIANRHPVLG
+2592 KEVADKHPVLS
-2603 GFITGQD
+2603 GFITGRD

-2682 YAESRALKQFVKE
+2682 YEESRALRQFVKE
-2695 LGKENSQWLTE
+2695 LGEENSQWLTE

-2711 NISKQQQIL
+2711 NIAKQKQIL

-2746 LHDSIARQMILRA
+2746 LHDAIAKQMILRA
-2759 RVRNNNSYLLL
+2759 RVENNNSYLLL

-2782 AVGTLKI
+2782 AIGTLKI

-2808 VSTGNLTQSLVSIGA
+2808 VSTGNLTQSLVSVGA